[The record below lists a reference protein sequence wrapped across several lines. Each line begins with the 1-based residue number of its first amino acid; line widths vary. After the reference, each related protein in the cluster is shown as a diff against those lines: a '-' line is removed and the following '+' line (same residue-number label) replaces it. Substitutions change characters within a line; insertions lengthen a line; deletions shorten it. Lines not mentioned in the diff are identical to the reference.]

1 MFAKQ
6 RVLIVLLV
14 LAIFCPR
21 PVAAHPPSDVK
32 LSYDA
37 PTATLHIE
45 VAYLAKNLR
54 EDGIRQL
61 VIYKNDQE
69 LGRITVVRQTAP
81 DSLTKD
87 FSSRPSLVTR
97 SVSGRSAREGGYL
110 EQTIVIPLLTP
121 LREEEKEQ
129 PLIEPLSEPLIEVDT
144 GDSW

>member
-1 MFAKQ
+1 MVAKQ
-6 RVLIVLLV
+6 RALIVLLV
-14 LAIFCPR
+14 LLIFCPR
-21 PVAAHPPSDVK
+21 PVAAHPPTDVK

-45 VAYLAKNLR
+45 VAHVAKNLR

-69 LGRITVVRQTAP
+69 LGRMTIVRQTTP

-87 FSSRPSLVTR
+87 FSLEAVAGDAIRVRAISKR
-97 SVSGRSAREGGYL
+97 GGYL

-121 LREEEKEQ
+121 LREEENER

>member
-1 MFAKQ
+1 MKQ
-6 RVLIVLLV
+6 RARIVVMALL
-14 LAIFCPR
+14 IFCPR
-21 PVAAHPPSDVK
+21 PAAAHPPSDVK

-45 VAYLAKNLR
+45 VAHVAKNLR

-69 LGRITVVRQTAP
+69 LSRVTIIRQTTP
-81 DSLTKD
+81 DGLTKD
-87 FSSRPSLVTR
+87 FSLEAV
-97 SVSGRSAREGGYL
+97 EGDALRVRAISKRGGHL

-129 PLIEPLSEPLIEVDT
+129 PLIEVDT
-144 GDSW
+144 GESW

>member
-1 MFAKQ
+1 MVVKQ
-6 RVLIVLLV
+6 WARIVLMV

-45 VAYLAKNLR
+45 VAHVAKNLR

-69 LGRITVVRQTAP
+69 LSRITIVRQTTP
-81 DSLTKD
+81 DGLTKD
-87 FSSRPSLVTR
+87 FSLDAVAGDTVRVRAISKR
-97 SVSGRSAREGGYL
+97 GGYL
-110 EQTIVIPLLTP
+110 EQTIVIPLLIP
-121 LREEEKEQ
+121 LREEENEQ
-129 PLIEPLSEPLIEVDT
+129 P
-144 GDSW
+144 G